1 MTFPLG
7 YHTVVKRAEGR
18 IEGRAVRCPVKCPMQ
33 RPIPASLA
41 LFGMLLLPLLLV
53 STSPAQINA
62 ATSSGSAHS
71 ASVTSSSIVS
81 PVRSTSA
88 PSKSDITLSTKPPHP
103 PKAPNGNNPNNN
115 GGSQP
120 HTVNSTAYYPYVYLV
135 PVPYTVDASGS
146 DASDDN
152 NSDSNSDN
160 DPEYQGGPPIF
171 DRRGSGA
178 ASYVPT
184 SPAEAS
190 AEAAETED
198 APAPY
203 SNLDPEPQQAPTILV
218 FKDGHQLEVANYAI
232 VSQTLYDLTPGRPRK
247 IALSDLDLPATEKQN
262 DDHGIVFQLPPSA
275 QAN

>member
-1 MTFPLG
+1 
-7 YHTVVKRAEGR
+7 
-18 IEGRAVRCPVKCPMQ
+18 MQ